1 VGQILFLGVSS
12 TSDGSPLYRRTYTFL
27 LNQYGWHHF
36 YAIYKQADAFNS
48 LETAINQLT
57 DAINKLPKGA
67 GP

>member
-1 VGQILFLGVSS
+1 
-12 TSDGSPLYRRTYTFL
+12 L